1 MQTKDL
7 RGLSIDLL
15 VPGMLVNAC
24 VKSILENGVMLSF
37 LTYFTGTVSASCNC
51 CKWNASIVYIDSVDK
66 LNALTTLMF
75 RIFSL
80 QVDLFHLQN
89 IYPGKNWKD
98 KCSESQ
104 KVLLNYTFAAFTTFS
119 TDKLYPSICLTHWN
133 TFIGSS
139 FCMTYQVIECKIF
152 HACVAS
158 SDIIF

>member
-119 TDKLYPSICLTHWN
+119 TDKLYPSICLTH
-133 TFIGSS
+133 
-139 FCMTYQVIECKIF
+139 
-152 HACVAS
+152 
-158 SDIIF
+158 